1 MRDLLCHL
9 CDGYSWDDTETR
21 KTHITKTWAFSS
33 YALYSHKTG
42 WTSKVNDKEEKWLIL
57 EASLMIHS
65 MWYHSI
71 LKNEVNLPPRNFCT
85 SQPLI
90 KYLVGKTIF
99 IYNILY
105 QYILPIQTLFM
116 YRILDAYILYYICI
130 LFTHAH
136 LSTIPCP
143 FDSASLQV
151 AGWAS
156 TSVLPFH
163 HQPKQIEDAARVG
176 TIFQRRDSWCYGVGI
191 AGDVS
196 FQDEPLKP
204 SPSVYYFKGSICAI

>member
-1 MRDLLCHL
+1 
-9 CDGYSWDDTETR
+9 
-21 KTHITKTWAFSS
+21 
-33 YALYSHKTG
+33 
-42 WTSKVNDKEEKWLIL
+42 
-57 EASLMIHS
+57 MIHS

-116 YRILDAYILYYICI
+116 YRILHAYILYYICI

-151 AGWAS
+151 AGWLSFNQCFTLPPPAETDRRCGTRWNDLS
-156 TSVLPFH
+156 KAGLLVL
-163 HQPKQIEDAARVG
+163 RSWN
-176 TIFQRRDSWCYGVGI
+176 RR
-191 AGDVS
+191 
-196 FQDEPLKP
+196 
-204 SPSVYYFKGSICAI
+204 